1 VDRAPESEP
10 AAGGLACAAARELIS
25 AGADDELDPDGA
37 EVLAEHLAH
46 CAACAVYEARVTALA
61 RAVRVR
67 PVAVD
72 AAFVER
78 VIERSRPA
86 RLGRRG
92 WLRPALAWC
101 GLLIALQSIGPLV
114 FGEIDG
120 TPTHVARHVGAS
132 SVALATGLLFV
143 AWRPHRAIGMLPL
156 VAALFGAM
164 VAGAAID
171 LLDGTRSPASELAHV
186 AELVGMV
193 LLWMIAGSPGLER
206 VERALSA
213 LRRRPGAA
221 RSTT

>member
-1 VDRAPESEP
+1 VDRASESEP
-10 AAGGLACAAARELIS
+10 ATGGLACAAARQLIS
-25 AGADDELDPDGA
+25 ADADDQLDAAGA
-37 EVLAEHLAH
+37 ERLAEHLTG
-46 CAACAVYEARVTALA
+46 CAACAVYEARVAALA

-67 PVAVD
+67 PFGVD
-72 AAFVER
+72 AAIVER
-78 VIERSRPA
+78 VIDRSRPA
-86 RLGRRG
+86 RLGRG
-92 WLRPALAWC
+92 DWLRPALAWC

-143 AWRPHRAIGMLPL
+143 AWRPHRAIGMLPF

-164 VAGAAID
+164 VAGSAFD
-171 LLDGTRSPASELAHV
+171 LLDGARSPVSELAHL

-206 VERALSA
+206 LERAVRA
-213 LRRRPGAA
+213 TRRRPGAA